1 MTLLPKSRV
10 FLYNQIEHTFGKGVI
25 IMNYLED
32 NIKHLYSTLKVEKPE
47 HLNIEDIAHKL
58 HIRLFW
64 WDDSSLALIHNE
76 QPCIF
81 LQRSILNTEWEDFC
95 HELAHILYHAG
106 DQMKLPTEFIQYQ
119 EYKANNFALHAA
131 IPTFM
136 LLNMNLPNDYYQAV
150 ALLQKTFKVSLTFA
164 CKRLSHFLD
173 NYVHNGSQNTYMAD
187 KRLPTTTDYWC

>member
-1 MTLLPKSRV
+1 MLLKYRV
-10 FLYNQIEHTFGKGVI
+10 G
-25 IMNYLED
+25 
-32 NIKHLYSTLKVEKPE
+32 
-47 HLNIEDIAHKL
+47 
-58 HIRLFW
+58 R
-64 WDDSSLALIHNE
+64 
-76 QPCIF
+76 
-81 LQRSILNTEWEDFC
+81 FC

-164 CKRLSHFLD
+164 CKRLNHFLD
-173 NYVHNGSQNTYMAD
+173 NYVHNDSQNTYMTD